1 MINWEILGITPTTDK
16 SIIKKAYR
24 ARLSETNPEDKPDEF
39 MALRQAYEAALDYAA
54 ATQADPNPP
63 SGAEGS
69 AGTDDADSADGG
81 SANGSESS
89 QETPSALEA
98 DLLPAEHPAYD
109 WTKRLQALYCD
120 FYRRIDPARW
130 DELVSDPL
138 CTRIDTAADVQDALL
153 RFLMECWFVPDSV
166 IRALSKIFDFEAN
179 QEALMSRYPRDF
191 VDAIL
196 LTPLQRQGGGLEYN
210 LFEGAPDA
218 DYDAYINMYYA
229 LTGMVG
235 RREQE
240 SAWKCV
246 TDMEATGIF
255 HPYIHVERAKLYLN
269 EEKPQLAAAEME
281 AIYPAYD
288 SSATICCMAGEVSL
302 VEEDF
307 QKAREQFT
315 RAQEILQESRWSK
328 IGLAEANLG
337 LKDYEE
343 AEKWVNQVLAEDRYS
358 PRGQELERAIQEG
371 QKTILLERT
380 TSGQATDKERLDLGI
395 IHIDSG
401 EFQEACSLLAS
412 FEATEKKENAERL
425 HYLATAELSMEALED
440 ALHHFRAAAE
450 ILQGLLEVT
459 ADDEEKAGQA
469 ANLAR
474 TRVMES
480 VCLEQLDQLE
490 EALTVVTNVTIDC
503 PHLAM
508 PFCRRAELHYELKQ
522 YQEAV
527 DAATRSIELDDTFH
541 LSYRIRGNA
550 FYEMG
555 YYNDAYQDCND
566 CIARYGGDIEAFFC
580 KINILIE
587 VREFEMAFQ
596 EIDGLEEQV
605 KGTQIT
611 FLRGKAQEASGDLE
625 KARLTYRQ
633 VLDDVADES
642 REVYPPAEVQSAAGT
657 YYRLAQVCEE
667 LYRKERR
674 RSFWQEYMDLLEE
687 GVKKFPSDLDLMSDL
702 AGELYGQS
710 RHKEAQK
717 LYERLAELQPAGFRY
732 AQLAGNEIQM
742 DHFDAALRHL
752 QTAEEMDPE
761 LIYTQILYCAV
772 YTCRENYPAALE
784 YIDRAKQ
791 LSDEQERNWP
801 RILQDKAMVY
811 ARMKDYDRAIEC
823 YRENYQLYQQQE
835 DIASIMEMYRLSG
848 RFQEALDEGK
858 SYMADHEPAD
868 SLQVLD
874 EMKLAATGLD
884 DWELTEHYC
893 AQDSRTYNQN
903 YYAGRF
909 LMYSDAYG
917 KNTPQQALD
926 HFIKSS
932 EVNPSSINNLIELAK
947 LYLKLKDKK
956 RAFEYAGK
964 VLDAIPDDFMDC
976 GYQRSF
982 YLARSAEALVIL
994 GKYKEAMERI
1004 QQAIDG
1010 RKCDFC
1016 KYSGCIDAYCALV
1029 YMCCIRGDEE
1039 GAAKYLEAGLEISPY
1054 DNDLKGYP
1062 KYFMKK
1068 RGLFK

>member
-1 MINWEILGITPTTDK
+1 M
-16 SIIKKAYR
+16 
-24 ARLSETNPEDKPDEF
+24 
-39 MALRQAYEAALDYAA
+39 
-54 ATQADPNPP
+54 
-63 SGAEGS
+63 
-69 AGTDDADSADGG
+69 
-81 SANGSESS
+81 
-89 QETPSALEA
+89 
-98 DLLPAEHPAYD
+98 
-109 WTKRLQALYCD
+109 
-120 FYRRIDPARW
+120 
-130 DELVSDPL
+130 
-138 CTRIDTAADVQDALL
+138 
-153 RFLMECWFVPDSV
+153 
-166 IRALSKIFDFEAN
+166 
-179 QEALMSRYPRDF
+179 
-191 VDAIL
+191 
-196 LTPLQRQGGGLEYN
+196 
-210 LFEGAPDA
+210 
-218 DYDAYINMYYA
+218 
-229 LTGMVG
+229 
-235 RREQE
+235 
-240 SAWKCV
+240 
-246 TDMEATGIF
+246 
-255 HPYIHVERAKLYLN
+255 
-269 EEKPQLAAAEME
+269 
-281 AIYPAYD
+281 
-288 SSATICCMAGEVSL
+288 
-302 VEEDF
+302 
-307 QKAREQFT
+307 
-315 RAQEILQESRWSK
+315 
-328 IGLAEANLG
+328 
-337 LKDYEE
+337 
-343 AEKWVNQVLAEDRYS
+343 
-358 PRGQELERAIQEG
+358 
-371 QKTILLERT
+371 
-380 TSGQATDKERLDLGI
+380 
-395 IHIDSG
+395 
-401 EFQEACSLLAS
+401 
-412 FEATEKKENAERL
+412 
-425 HYLATAELSMEALED
+425 
-440 ALHHFRAAAE
+440 
-450 ILQGLLEVT
+450 
-459 ADDEEKAGQA
+459 
-469 ANLAR
+469 
-474 TRVMES
+474 
-480 VCLEQLDQLE
+480 
-490 EALTVVTNVTIDC
+490 
-503 PHLAM
+503 
-508 PFCRRAELHYELKQ
+508 
-522 YQEAV
+522 
-527 DAATRSIELDDTFH
+527 
-541 LSYRIRGNA
+541 
-550 FYEMG
+550 
-555 YYNDAYQDCND
+555 
-566 CIARYGGDIEAFFC
+566 
-580 KINILIE
+580 
-587 VREFEMAFQ
+587 
-596 EIDGLEEQV
+596 
-605 KGTQIT
+605 
-611 FLRGKAQEASGDLE
+611 
-625 KARLTYRQ
+625 
-633 VLDDVADES
+633 ADES

-667 LYRKERR
+667 LYRKEHRR
-674 RSFWQEYMDLLEE
+674 AFWQEYMDLLEE

-702 AGELYGQS
+702 AGEFYGQS

-732 AQLAGNEIQM
+732 AQIAGNEIQM

-772 YTCRENYPAALE
+772 YTCRENYTAALE

-791 LSDEQERNWP
+791 LADEQERNWP

-811 ARMKDYDRAIEC
+811 ARMKEYNKAIEC

-858 SYMADHEPAD
+858 AYMADHEPAD

-893 AQDSRTYNQN
+893 AQDSRTYNRN